1 MFFINNINFL
11 LIIYCSIL
19 SSLYSSETE
28 SIYLSYATPIL
39 LLSISDL
46 ENSLFKN
53 SLPNAIFGKN
63 KKFNM
68 SFISSSMDPL
78 FTSSQND
85 TVNYIFYLYY
95 KNIILLYNKL
105 SLYINIYIYLI

>member
-1 MFFINNINFL
+1 
-11 LIIYCSIL
+11 
-19 SSLYSSETE
+19 
-28 SIYLSYATPIL
+28 
-39 LLSISDL
+39 
-46 ENSLFKN
+46 
-53 SLPNAIFGKN
+53 
-63 KKFNM
+63 M

-105 SLYINIYIYLI
+105 SLYINIYIYLIQNYNKVYSSQRELSFTPTIEMGIF